1 MKHAGP
7 QGSLGPLGLRLVPD
21 VGDVSLG
28 RALAGLVSP
37 HCLSSATEAAED
49 DGQCNVSAHGTLDP
63 SITIHESSTLKVYSR
78 RRQRDPLRQVPSAHE
93 DTLVES
99 RHDKDTTPVSDFVT
113 MVTKKMD
120 DLLPRRHP

>member
-1 MKHAGP
+1 MEYTKR
-7 QGSLGPLGLRLVPD
+7 QVSDRL
-21 VGDVSLG
+21 L
-28 RALAGLVSP
+28 SP

-49 DGQCNVSAHGTLDP
+49 DGQCNVSAQGTLDP

-113 MVTKKMD
+113 MVMKKTD